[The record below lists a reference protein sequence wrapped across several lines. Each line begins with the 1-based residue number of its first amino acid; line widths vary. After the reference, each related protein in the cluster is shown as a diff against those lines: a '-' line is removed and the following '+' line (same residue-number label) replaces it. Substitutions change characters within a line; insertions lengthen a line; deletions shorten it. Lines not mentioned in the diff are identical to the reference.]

1 MLKSSEKV
9 NIFVMVGLVSYISLS
24 LFKEIPNNYYKILEN
39 EYLNIKEEKLKE
51 ELKKEIKLNL
61 SDNVISGYEAN
72 VLFDKIK
79 INEKQI
85 LNNNLNTN
93 YNYNYNSFK
102 SLTDEDVNSIKERL
116 LNL

>member
-1 MLKSSEKV
+1 MMKSSEKI
-9 NIFVMVGLVSYISLS
+9 NLFVLICFVFYIGFSLY
-24 LFKEIPNNYYKILEN
+24 KEVPNNYYKILEN
-39 EYLNIKEEKLKE
+39 EYLEIKEEKIKE
-51 ELKKEIKLNL
+51 EIKKEIKLNL

-72 VLFDKIK
+72 ILFDKIK

-93 YNYNYNSFK
+93 YKNNYNSFK
-102 SLTDEDVNSIKERL
+102 SLTDDDVKSIKERL